1 MQTAATQS
9 KQIVRRSQTRI
20 GLAWGLGCVLL
31 VALIWVA
38 ALVKI
43 HNDQQRLINEALVDT
58 SFRAK
63 TYEEQLLRVV
73 TQIDQL
79 TMSIKYQWERRG
91 GTLNLEEQYAR
102 GVYPTDFYPVALD
115 ARGHA
120 VTSTR
125 RLARGTYMGDLDFFL
140 HHKRSDGSHLLISP
154 PTEGRGGFAGK
165 QIIRFSRSLNQPDG
179 SFDGVVM
186 VAVEADRLAA
196 FHDLSKLAVGDFVA
210 VRFTDG
216 TPLVARAAGDVPAR
230 LFLARPRFDGDEG
243 ERTEPAEAFIDRQAR
258 IVGWKRLEGYPLVTV
273 AGTGLTTA
281 LAPYEETENTYV
293 GIAAMV
299 SLLLVVVAAFG
310 ASVQIRQAV
319 QRRHEAAVQSTFR
332 LAVDGAREAFYMMV
346 PIVDA
351 DDWLIEDCNER
362 GAELQGR
369 SRSQLIGFRL
379 SQLYAGREREAV
391 LAFCRRVQRNGFVE
405 EEFHVP
411 QEQIHA
417 AGWFQRRGVRSGIGI
432 AVTVRDVSEARQ
444 QAATL
449 AAMARTD
456 ALTGLPNRHWLN
468 DYLPGALDA
477 ANRSLGKLALLY
489 IDLDNFKHIND
500 ALGHRVGDEVLVS
513 VARSLKQTLGE
524 RGHLARIGGDEFT
537 VIIENVV
544 DCSEPAAIAEQLI
557 EALGKLG
564 AGTDWRMFSLK
575 ASIGVSLFPDDAP
588 DVVGLLRAADIAMYE
603 AKSEGKAQF
612 RHFDE
617 AFAQKIRDRISTEHE
632 LELALARDEFV
643 MYYQPRADA
652 GSGMLCSMEA
662 LIRWRHPQRGLVGP
676 LEFIGIAEQTGLIVP
691 IGELV
696 VRKVCAQIAAW
707 RASGMAVRQVSVNV
721 SALQLNSERFRLAL
735 AEEMRRHALPPS
747 LLAIELTES
756 SMLDDSGI
764 AQLELRRLHEMG
776 IDLEI
781 DDFGTGYSSLS
792 KLQSLDIDVLKI
804 DQSFVRKLD
813 TDRQTWAL
821 CQSMVS
827 VGRNLGISVV
837 AEGVETVPQL
847 EILREMGCHQIQG
860 YLVSPPVPPEKIPA
874 LAARSFFSPLV
885 PSTVSS

>member
-1 MQTAATQS
+1 MQTAAIQS
-9 KQIVRRSQTRI
+9 KQSVRRSQTRI
-20 GLAWGLGCVLL
+20 GLVWGLGCGLL
-31 VALIWVA
+31 VALIWAA

-43 HNDQQRLINEALVDT
+43 HDDEQRLIDEALVDT
-58 SFRAK
+58 SFRAQ

-91 GTLNLEEQYAR
+91 GSLNLEEQYAR
-102 GVYPTDFYPVALD
+102 GVYPTDFYPVAID
-115 ARGHA
+115 ARGYA

-140 HHKRSDGSHLLISP
+140 HHKRSEGSHLLISP

-165 QIIRFSRSLNQPDG
+165 QIIRFSRSFNKPDG

-186 VAVEADRLAA
+186 VAVEADRLVA
-196 FHDLSKLAVGDFVA
+196 FHDVSKLAVGDFVA

-230 LFLARPRFDGDEG
+230 LFLARPRFDGEEG

-281 LAPYEETENTYV
+281 IAPYDATENTYF

-299 SLLLVVVAAFG
+299 SLLLVAVAAFG
-310 ASVQIRQAV
+310 ASVQIRQAA

-346 PIVDA
+346 PVVDA

-369 SRSQLIGFRL
+369 ARSQLIGCQL
-379 SQLYAGREREAV
+379 SQLYAGRELEAV
-391 LAFCRRVQRNGFVE
+391 LVFCRRVQRNGFVE

-411 QEQIHA
+411 REQIHA

-432 AVTVRDVSEARQ
+432 AVTVRDVSEVRQ

-468 DYLPGALDA
+468 DYLPGALDT
-477 ANRSLGKLALLY
+477 ANRVSSKLALLY

-500 ALGHRVGDEVLVS
+500 ALGHRVGDDVLVS

-537 VIIENVV
+537 VIVENVA

-575 ASIGVSLFPDDAP
+575 ASIGISLFPDDAP

-652 GSGMLCSMEA
+652 GSGALCGMEA

-676 LEFIGIAEQTGLIVP
+676 LDFIGIAEQTGLIVP

-735 AEEMRRHALPPS
+735 AEELRRHALPPS

-764 AQLELRRLHEMG
+764 AQQELRRLHEMG
-776 IDLEI
+776 IELEI

-837 AEGVETVPQL
+837 AEGVETGPQL

-860 YLVSPPVPPEKIPA
+860 YLVSPPVPPEKIPV
-874 LAARSFFSPLV
+874 LATRSFFSPLV
-885 PSTVSS
+885 SSA

>member
-1 MQTAATQS
+1 MS
-9 KQIVRRSQTRI
+9 KQAIRRSQTRI
-20 GLAWGLGCVLL
+20 GLAWALGCALL
-31 VALIWVA
+31 VGLIWTA
-38 ALVKI
+38 ALLKI
-43 HNDQQRLINEALVDT
+43 RQDEQHLIDEALVDT

-91 GTLNLEEQYAR
+91 GALNLEEQYAR
-102 GVYPTDFYPVALD
+102 GVYPTDFYPVAID
-115 ARGHA
+115 ARGYA

-125 RLARGTYMGDLDFFL
+125 KLSRGTSMGDLDFFL
-140 HHKRSDGSHLLISP
+140 HHKSTEGSHLLISP

-165 QIIRFSRSLNQPDG
+165 QIIRFSRSLNKPDG

-196 FHDLSKLAVGDFVA
+196 FHDLSKLAAGDFVA
-210 VRFTDG
+210 VRFADG
-216 TPLVARAAGDVPAR
+216 APVVARAAGDVPAR
-230 LFLARPRFDGDEG
+230 LFLSRPRFEGEEG
-243 ERTEPAEAFIDRQAR
+243 ERIEPAEGFIDRQAR
-258 IVGWKRLEGYPLVTV
+258 IIGWKRLEGYPLITV
-273 AGTGLTTA
+273 AGTGLATA
-281 LAPYEETENTYV
+281 LAPYDETENTYFA
-293 GIAAMV
+293 IAAMV
-299 SLLLVVVAAFG
+299 SMLLVAVAGYG
-310 ASVQIRQAV
+310 ASAQIRQAA

-346 PIVDA
+346 PVADD

-369 SRSQLIGFRL
+369 SRSQLIGCRL
-379 SQLYAGREREAV
+379 SQLYAGRELESV
-391 LAFCRRVQRNGFVE
+391 LVFCRRVQRNGFVE

-411 QEQIHA
+411 HEQTHA
-417 AGWFQRRGVRSGIGI
+417 PGWFQRRGVRSGIGI

-468 DYLPGALDA
+468 DYLPSALDA
-477 ANRSLGKLALLY
+477 ANRAFGKLALLY

-500 ALGHRVGDEVLVS
+500 ALGHRVGDQVLVS
-513 VARSLKQTLGE
+513 VSRCLKQALGE

-537 VIIENVV
+537 VIIENVA
-544 DCSEPAAIAEQLI
+544 DGSEPAAIAQQMIDE
-557 EALGKLG
+557 LGRLG

-575 ASIGVSLFPDDAP
+575 ASIGISLFPDDAH
-588 DVVGLLRAADIAMYE
+588 DVVGLLRSADIAMYE

-617 AFAQKIRDRISTEHE
+617 AFAQKIRDRISIEHE
-632 LELALARDEFV
+632 LELALERDEFV
-643 MYYQPRADA
+643 VYYQPRADA
-652 GSGMLCSMEA
+652 GSGVLCGMEA

-676 LEFIGIAEQTGLIVP
+676 VEFICIAEQTGLIVP

-696 VRKVCAQIAAW
+696 VRKVCAQLAAW
-707 RASGMAVRQVSVNV
+707 RASGMPLRQVSVNV
-721 SALQLNSERFRLAL
+721 SALQLNSEDFRLKL
-735 AEEMRRHALPPS
+735 AEELQRNGLPSS

-756 SMLDDSGI
+756 SMLDESGF
-764 AQLELRRLHEMG
+764 AQRELRLLHEMG
-776 IDLEI
+776 IELEI

-804 DQSFVRKLD
+804 DQSFVRKLG

-837 AEGVETVPQL
+837 AEGVERALEL

-860 YLVSPPVPPEKIPA
+860 FLVSPPVPPEKIPA

-885 PSTVSS
+885 QSA

>member
-1 MQTAATQS
+1 MQTATTQS
-9 KQIVRRSQTRI
+9 KRLLRRSQTRI
-20 GLAWGLGCVLL
+20 GLLWALGCALL
-31 VALIWVA
+31 VALVWTA
-38 ALVKI
+38 ALLKI
-43 HNDQQRLINEALVDT
+43 HDDEQRLIRQALVDT
-58 SFRAK
+58 SFRAQ
-63 TYEEQLLRVV
+63 TYEEQLLRLV

-91 GTLNLEEQYAR
+91 GALNLEEQYTR
-102 GVYPTDFYPVALD
+102 GVYPTDFYPVVID
-115 ARGHA
+115 ARGFA
-120 VTSTR
+120 FTSTR
-125 RLARGTYMGDLDFFL
+125 KLSRGTYMGDLDFFA
-140 HHKRSDGSHLLISP
+140 HHKASPDSHLLVSP
-154 PTEGRGGFAGK
+154 PAEGRGGFAGK
-165 QIIRFSRSLNQPDG
+165 QIVRFSRSFNKPDG

-186 VAVEADRLAA
+186 VAVEAERLAA
-196 FHDLSKLAVGDFVA
+196 FHDVSKLAAGDFVA
-210 VRFTDG
+210 VRFADG
-216 TPLVARAAGDVPAR
+216 TPVVARAAGDVPAR
-230 LFLARPRFDGDEG
+230 LFLSRPRFDGEEG

-258 IVGWKRLEGYPLVTV
+258 IIGWKRVEGYPLITV
-273 AGTGLTTA
+273 AGTGLATA
-281 LAPYEETENTYV
+281 LAPYEGTENTYV

-299 SLLLVVVAAFG
+299 SLLLVAVAVLG
-310 ASVQIRQAV
+310 ASAQIRQAA

-346 PIVDA
+346 PVIEE
-351 DDWLIEDCNER
+351 DDWLVEDCNER

-369 SRSQLIGFRL
+369 SRSQLIGCRL
-379 SQLYAGREREAV
+379 SQLYAGRELESV
-391 LAFCRRVQRNGFVE
+391 LVFCRRVQRNGFVE

-411 QEQIHA
+411 HEQTHA

-456 ALTGLPNRHWLN
+456 ALTELPNRHWLN

-477 ANRSLGKLALLY
+477 ANRDLAKLALLY

-500 ALGHRVGDEVLVS
+500 ALGHRVGDEVLIS
-513 VARSLKQTLGE
+513 VARCLSKVLGE

-537 VIIENVV
+537 VIIENVT
-544 DCSEPAAIAEQLI
+544 DGSEPAAIAQQMIDE
-557 EALGKLG
+557 LGDLG
-564 AGTDWRMFSLK
+564 TGTDWRMFSLK
-575 ASIGVSLFPDDAP
+575 ASIGISLFPDDAH

-617 AFAQKIRDRISTEHE
+617 AFAQKIRDRISIEHE
-632 LELALARDEFV
+632 LELALARDEFIV
-643 MYYQPRADA
+643 YYQPRADA
-652 GSGMLCSMEA
+652 ASGILCGMEA
-662 LIRWRHPQRGLVGP
+662 LIRWRHPERGLVGP
-676 LEFIGIAEQTGLIVP
+676 VEFIGVAEQTGLIVP

-696 VRKVCAQIAAW
+696 VRKVCAQLATW
-707 RASGMAVRQVSVNV
+707 RASGLPVRQVSVNV
-721 SALQLNSERFRLAL
+721 SALQLNSERFRLTL
-735 AEEMRRHALPPS
+735 ADELRRHGMPAS

-756 SMLDDSGI
+756 SMLDDSGV
-764 AQLELRRLHEMG
+764 AQRELRRLHEMG

-804 DQSFVRKLD
+804 DQSFVRKLG

-837 AEGVETVPQL
+837 AEGVETGVQL

-860 YLVSPPVPPEKIPA
+860 FLVSPPVPPEKIPA
-874 LAARSFFSPLV
+874 LAARSFFSSLV
-885 PSTVSS
+885 QDA